1 MKIASKSE
9 ILELLSMPYTE
20 FCKTVM
26 KEAKEI
32 YRSNGNVLK
41 ASGML
46 GYSNVCKNHCLY
58 CGMSAGC
65 KIPRYRVEPEEAIQS
80 MEAAKESGL
89 RRIFLIS
96 GEDPNY
102 QFEKILEMVR
112 GAKKLGMHVSL
123 ATGEF
128 EREQYKQLRDA
139 GADRYVMKFE
149 MSDRETFN
157 RLNPST
163 DFDSRMKCIEW
174 IKELGFEL
182 GSGNIVDYPGHTP
195 EQIADD
201 ILLMRE
207 LEIDWA
213 PVVPYMPAPGT
224 PLAKEGGRG
233 SLETNLREISILR
246 IMMPDIDI
254 TAQQPGENPED
265 GLTAIDGNLNALNA
279 GANLLFAD
287 LLQETL
293 AKNFS
298 VIGER
303 KVKGVE
309 HIRKMAELAG
319 MPCEV

>member
-139 GADRYVMKFE
+139 GAEVAGGGGICRICGHDR
-149 MSDRETFN
+149 
-157 RLNPST
+157 
-163 DFDSRMKCIEW
+163 
-174 IKELGFEL
+174 
-182 GSGNIVDYPGHTP
+182 
-195 EQIADD
+195 
-201 ILLMRE
+201 
-207 LEIDWA
+207 
-213 PVVPYMPAPGT
+213 
-224 PLAKEGGRG
+224 
-233 SLETNLREISILR
+233 LR
-246 IMMPDIDI
+246 
-254 TAQQPGENPED
+254 
-265 GLTAIDGNLNALNA
+265 
-279 GANLLFAD
+279 
-287 LLQETL
+287 
-293 AKNFS
+293 
-298 VIGER
+298 
-303 KVKGVE
+303 
-309 HIRKMAELAG
+309 AELLYLYLEFHLCNRCPRFAEA
-319 MPCEV
+319 PFPDYKAWL